1 MGDVHFF
8 NNITLSDPSIKITI
22 GKAERNIL
30 DSSRLPRA
38 SYLRRVS
45 VLKGGCN
52 MTRKAE
58 DKAEDPKI
66 DVSQNTC
73 LLKSKVLYPG
83 ANPLGFRKPHKLMAD
98 HAVLSAVSKRS
109 SKKRR

>member
-1 MGDVHFF
+1 MGDLHFF
-8 NNITLSDPSIKITI
+8 SSITLSDPSIKITN
-22 GKAERNIL
+22 GKAERNTL
-30 DSSRLPRA
+30 DSSRLPCA
-38 SYLRRVS
+38 SYLRYVS
-45 VLKGGCN
+45 VLKGGRN

-58 DKAEDPKI
+58 DKAEDLKI
-66 DVSQNTC
+66 DISENTC

-83 ANPLGFRKPHKLMAD
+83 ANPLGIRKPHKLMAD